1 MSDQLCE
8 MVRERIPDFI
18 AGRLSEEE
26 TAQVEAHLPSCG
38 ECAAEAELVGLLYQA
53 RSEPPEGLASRIQG
67 AARLR
72 GSRGGAGARPWWGL
86 AAAAVAALALGI
98 GVMTDRGS
106 GLGLEIPAYMAT
118 AEDVGLWASD
128 DGLIAGAP
136 ALEDLSEDALLTLLE
151 EMSTGGA
158 A

>member
-1 MSDQLCE
+1 MSDQHCE
-8 MVRERIPDFI
+8 MARERIPDLV
-18 AGRLSEEE
+18 AGRLSQDE
-26 TAQVEAHLPSCG
+26 AARVEAHLPSCG
-38 ECAAEAELVGLLYQA
+38 ECAAEAELVSLLYET
-53 RSEPPEGLASRIQG
+53 RSEPPQGLASRIQG
-67 AARLR
+67 AARIS
-72 GSRGGAGARPWWGL
+72 GFRGGAGVRPWWGL

-98 GVMTDRGS
+98 GVMTDRGTD
-106 GLGLEIPAYMAT
+106 LGLEIPAYVAA

-136 ALEDLSEDALLTLLE
+136 ALDDLSEEALLTLLE

>member
-1 MSDQLCE
+1 MA
-8 MVRERIPDFI
+8 RERIPDLV
-18 AGRLSEEE
+18 AGRSSQDEAAQLAGHLS
-26 TAQVEAHLPSCG
+26 ACA
-38 ECAAEAELVGLLYQA
+38 ECAAEAELVTLLYEA

-67 AARLR
+67 AARMS
-72 GSRGGAGARPWWGL
+72 GFRGGAGARPWWGL

-98 GVMTDRGS
+98 GVVSERGT
-106 GLGLEIPAYMAT
+106 GLGPEIPAYVAA

-136 ALEDLSEDALLTLLE
+136 ALENLSEEALLTLLE